1 MEKYNIA
8 SVIDEIPFKNEVC
21 NTLIEQQKIIET
33 HINRLEH
40 IYALDEL
47 IKNIKVSNMIECGI
61 FEYVLIY
68 ILHNNVDINLSIAIY
83 KDKFCN
89 MLSNF
94 NTSLPT
100 FNKELVNNIFN
111 KNFDFQ
117 GLAFL
122 EPHEINTKNWEI
134 LIKKKELRE
143 YRKNNIMATDLYLCH
158 KCKNRRCSAF
168 QLQTRGADE
177 PMTTFVECLICFH
190 KFKC

>member
-1 MEKYNIA
+1 MELYNIA
-8 SVIDEIPFKNEVC
+8 SVIDEIPFKNEMC
-21 NTLIEQQKIIET
+21 NSLIEHQKLIQK
-33 HINRLEH
+33 HINRLER
-40 IYALDEL
+40 IYTIDEFV
-47 IKNIKVSNMIECGI
+47 KNIRVSNIIECGI
-61 FEYVLIY
+61 FEFVLIY
-68 ILHNNVDINLSIAIY
+68 IVHNNIDINLSIAIY
-83 KDKFCN
+83 DDKFSN
-89 MLSNF
+89 ILSNF
-94 NTSLPT
+94 NDKLPT
-100 FNKELVNNIFN
+100 FNKELVSNIFN

-122 EPHEINTKNWEI
+122 EPYEINAKNWEI